1 MQNLYINGAFVGKV
15 KGRRKRGGDIEAWSF
30 LMDGGYFITVEMAN
44 IRACLKKGGDCAK
57 ATK

>member
-30 LMDGGYFITVEMAN
+30 LMDGGYFTQSEYRSLKEALTAN
-44 IRACLKKGGDCAK
+44 GMDADS
-57 ATK
+57 

>member
-15 KGRRKRGGDIEAWSF
+15 KGRRKRGGDIEAWQF

-44 IRACLKKGGDCAK
+44 IKLFDSCGDLKIVTFG
-57 ATK
+57 

>member
-44 IRACLKKGGDCAK
+44 IKLFDSCGDLKIVTFG
-57 ATK
+57 